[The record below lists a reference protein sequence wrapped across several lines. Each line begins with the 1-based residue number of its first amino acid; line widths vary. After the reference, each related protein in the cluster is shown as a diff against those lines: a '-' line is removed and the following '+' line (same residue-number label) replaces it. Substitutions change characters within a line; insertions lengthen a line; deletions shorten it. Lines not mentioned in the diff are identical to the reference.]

1 MESQPPAPS
10 GIPRSST
17 EAAVI
22 SVRGEAAMVVD
33 PEVADLTFVVEA
45 HARERR
51 EAFERLVKRND
62 EMLALLRSYGDS
74 VERIESTGVAVAP
87 ELRRGRDEKI
97 RSYSGTVRIRVAVAD
112 LSVLGEL
119 VARAADLEAV
129 SIVGPV
135 WRLRADSPVYR
146 RARSEAVGEA
156 LTRARDY
163 ADALGCRVTGLIEL
177 ADAGMAATPQSAS
190 VDFNLAHQAS
200 HGHYGTNGPAEQS
213 VLDLEPRQQDV
224 RAIVQ
229 ARFHCSAPE
238 FPIESA

>member
-1 MESQPPAPS
+1 MENLPSAPS
-10 GIPRSST
+10 GTARAGA

-33 PEVADLTFVVEA
+33 PEVADLTLVVEA

-62 EMLALLRSYGDS
+62 EILALLRSYGDS

-87 ELRRGRDEKI
+87 ELRRGRDERI
-97 RSYSGTVRIRVAVAD
+97 RSYSGTVRVRVAVAD

-119 VARAADLEAV
+119 VGRAADLEAV
-129 SIVGPV
+129 TIFGPV

-163 ADALGCRVTGLIEL
+163 AEALGCRVTGLIEL
-177 ADAGMAATPQSAS
+177 ADAGMVSTPGARQVPYAAAAANAAFT
-190 VDFNLAHQAS
+190 HQAP
-200 HGHYGTNGPAEQS
+200 NGAGEPS

-224 RAIVQ
+224 RATVE
-229 ARFHCSAPE
+229 ARFHCTAPE
-238 FPIESA
+238 FPV

>member
-1 MESQPPAPS
+1 MESRSPAPS
-10 GIPRSST
+10 GIARSST

-22 SVRGEAAMVVD
+22 SVRGEAAMIVD
-33 PEVADLTFVVEA
+33 PEVADLTLVVEA

-74 VERIESTGVAVAP
+74 VEQIESTGVAVAP

-119 VARAADLEAV
+119 VGRAVDLEAV
-129 SIVGPV
+129 TIFGPV

-163 ADALGCRVTGLIEL
+163 AEALGCRVTGLIEL
-177 ADAGMAATPQSAS
+177 ADAGMVSAPGAS
-190 VDFNLAHQAS
+190 QVAPHLALRAVHHQ
-200 HGHYGTNGPAEQS
+200 GPNGSAEPS

-224 RAIVQ
+224 RATVE
-229 ARFHCSAPE
+229 ARFHCTAPE
-238 FPIESA
+238 FPI